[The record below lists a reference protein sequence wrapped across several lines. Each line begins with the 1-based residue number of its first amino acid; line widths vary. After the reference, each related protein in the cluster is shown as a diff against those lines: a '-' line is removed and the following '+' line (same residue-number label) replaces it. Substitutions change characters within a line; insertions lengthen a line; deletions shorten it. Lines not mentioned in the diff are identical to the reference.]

1 VKHIEKAEQKPDSRG
16 YFLIPTAGRQY
27 ELLTVDSCCCA
38 TCRDLSFVNYNEIRS
53 IVAGIG
59 AVSLKATNGTTN
71 LPGNAE
77 MLQRVD
83 KKEEFRRKIR
93 QDSYPRLKGKF
104 GDLPAWCVVSPPR
117 SFLVDA
123 VCRQASLA
131 LSSQANKKAQ

>member
-1 VKHIEKAEQKPDSRG
+1 MKHLEKAEQKPDSRG

-53 IVAGIG
+53 IVVDIG

-71 LPGNAE
+71 SPGNVE

-104 GDLPAWCVVSPPR
+104 GDLPAWCVVASSPFFYTEIKSR
-117 SFLVDA
+117 HG
-123 VCRQASLA
+123 
-131 LSSQANKKAQ
+131 N